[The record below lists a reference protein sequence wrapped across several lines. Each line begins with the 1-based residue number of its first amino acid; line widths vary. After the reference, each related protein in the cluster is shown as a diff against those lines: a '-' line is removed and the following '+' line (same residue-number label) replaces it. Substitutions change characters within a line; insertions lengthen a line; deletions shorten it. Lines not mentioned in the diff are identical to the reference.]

1 MPKLGLGLIL
11 ANAKSN
17 AIRLNTPLRVAITG
31 IGNFIYNGYDGYD
44 RFSSRYASLPYSFYW
59 DSTFTTSESYYY
71 SSSSYTEGPDM
82 RTKSD
87 IIGTVWNGKT
97 VTVAGAVTQ
106 ITISYSPQ
114 TFTYSRSVPTVAFTP
129 SVTSF
134 QSLMRTYY
142 LQFDKS
148 NAGSYS
154 ATILGDEYPDY
165 SWSTT
170 AIPITIT
177 KKDVT
182 LTLSAGTST
191 YGQTPVIATITG
203 LVSGDSINTSFS
215 GLVTQSLPTSTSNA
229 GTYSITF
236 NPSYTSANYNITNS
250 PASVTWTINKANQTI
265 SFSPS
270 TSVYTG
276 SSQTLT
282 ASSSS
287 GLPVS
292 FSIISGPGSLSGAVL
307 SYTGTG
313 TVVVR
318 ASQSGNTNYNAASSV
333 DSSITVT
340 TPAPDIS
347 SSVSS
352 LHLVFYN
359 GYGTGTGGWGLDD
372 NNNVVLNNPPLF
384 TRIYSDPFG
393 FGNTLAFSFNNW
405 WFLQWA
411 GDRWALGV
419 DWGKGPGVWLN
430 SLPCS
435 ISYIPA
441 NQSQWETYGNTGA
454 VIRVVP

>member
-11 ANAKSN
+11 ASANAKTK
-17 AIRLNTPLRVAITG
+17 AIRLNTPLRIAVTG
-31 IGNFIYNGYDGYD
+31 VGNFIYNGQDGYD
-44 RFSSRYASLPYSFYW
+44 RFTSRYGSLSNELYW
-59 DSTFTTSESYYY
+59 DPTFTTSESYYI
-71 SSSSYTEGPDM
+71 SGSSYTAGPDM

-114 TFTYSRSVPTVAFTP
+114 TFTYSNSVPTVAFTP

-134 QSLMRTYY
+134 ESLLRTYY
-142 LQFDKS
+142 LQFNKS

-154 ATILGDEYPDY
+154 ATIFGDEYPDY

-170 AIPITIT
+170 TIPITIT

-182 LTLSAGTST
+182 LTLSSGTST
-191 YGQTPVIATITG
+191 YGQTPAIATITG

-215 GLVTQSLPTSTSNA
+215 GLVTQSLPTSTSNP

-265 SFSPS
+265 SFSTS

-292 FSIISGPGSLSGAVL
+292 LSIISGPGSLSGSVL

-318 ASQSGNTNYNAASSV
+318 ASQSGNTNYNAASNV

-340 TPAPDIS
+340 TAPAGVS
-347 SSVSS
+347 SSASS
-352 LHLVFYN
+352 LHAFFGFYGISTLGSISNPILFSRQSIDPSGN
-359 GYGTGTGGWGLDD
+359 GYNITFSNYDGYPCFITWMGNSWG
-372 NNNVVLNNPPLF
+372 
-384 TRIYSDPFG
+384 IG
-393 FGNTLAFSFNNW
+393 FDF
-405 WFLQWA
+405 
-411 GDRWALGV
+411 
-419 DWGKGPGVWLN
+419 GKGFAAYSYTKPAYPAT
-430 SLPCS
+430 SS
-435 ISYIPA
+435 IIPA
-441 NQSQWETYGNTGA
+441 DPAAWEGA
-454 VIRVVP
+454 PPNGFVITA

>member
-11 ANAKSN
+11 AGGNAKTK
-17 AIRLNTPLRVAITG
+17 AIRLNTPLRIAVTG
-31 IGNFIYNGYDGYD
+31 VGNFIYNGQDGYD
-44 RFSSRYASLPYSFYW
+44 RFSNRYASFPNSIYW
-59 DSTFTTSESYYY
+59 DSTFTTSESYYI
-71 SSSSYTEGPDM
+71 SGSSYTAGPDM
-82 RTKSD
+82 RTVSD

-134 QSLMRTYY
+134 QSLMRTNY

-154 ATILGDEYPDY
+154 ATIFGDEYSDY

-170 AIPITIT
+170 TIPITIT

-182 LTLSAGTST
+182 LTLSSGTST
-191 YGQTPVIATITG
+191 YGQTPAIATITG

-215 GLVTQSLPTSTSNA
+215 GLVTQTLPTSTSNP

-265 SFSPS
+265 SFGPS

-292 FSIISGPGSLSGAVL
+292 LSIISGPGSLSGNTL

-340 TPAPDIS
+340 TAPAGIS
-347 SSVSS
+347 SSASS
-352 LHLVFYN
+352 LHAYFN
-359 GYGTGTGGWGLDD
+359 SYGTSTLGSISNPILFVRQSIDPSGNG
-372 NNNVVLNNPPLF
+372 NNITFSNYDGYPCF
-384 TRIYSDPFG
+384 ITWMTASWAIG
-393 FGNTLAFSFNNW
+393 FDF
-405 WFLQWA
+405 
-411 GDRWALGV
+411 
-419 DWGKGPGVWLN
+419 GKGFAVYMVTK
-430 SLPCS
+430 STYAATS
-435 ISYIPA
+435 SVIPTDPA
-441 NQSQWETYGNTGA
+441 AWEAGNA
-454 VIRVVP
+454 QFVITA